1 MTDTCLCVFTTPR
14 CLRLLCS
21 VGCSRNRRSSFA
33 QFNPLSPVWL
43 EATAG
48 DVLGFSASILFLW
61 FNLLLYIGK
70 IHNADDLAPRSD
82 IRKQHRVYLKT
93 LTCKRQDNSCARS
106 LQFLSSQREKSI
118 RGRTQKAIS
127 TATAEGNGTKCNSGT
142 RQFEKR
148 RKRVKQEITEGDE
161 NEYSERLN

>member
-14 CLRLLCS
+14 RLRLLCS

-33 QFNPLSPVWL
+33 QFNLSVLCDWKQLPAMCSALLHPFCFCDSICCFTL
-43 EATAG
+43 EKYTTQMTWHR
-48 DVLGFSASILFLW
+48 VQTSASSTVFIW
-61 FNLLLYIGK
+61 
-70 IHNADDLAPRSD
+70 
-82 IRKQHRVYLKT
+82 KT
-93 LTCKRQDNSCARS
+93 LTCKRRNHNCAGS